1 MIVLKI
7 FCLLFALWTAIALI
21 WDIVESSK
29 ASDFTYF
36 LCRPLRL
43 FGTTMLSGTIIW
55 IICIILAVYAF
66 NFGIT
71 LFS

>member
-7 FCLLFALWTAIALI
+7 FCLLYALWTAISLVWDLI
-21 WDIVESSK
+21 ESSK

-43 FGTTMLSGTIIW
+43 FGTTMLNGIIIW
-55 IICIILAVYAF
+55 IICIVLAVYH
-66 NFGIT
+66 
-71 LFS
+71 SS

>member
-1 MIVLKI
+1 MIVLKV
-7 FCLLFALWTAIALI
+7 FCLLFALWTVVS
-21 WDIVESSK
+21 IVWCLMESSR

-43 FGTTMLSGTIIW
+43 FGTSMFTGVILWIVAIIV
-55 IICIILAVYAF
+55 AVYAF

-71 LFS
+71 LFF

>member
-21 WDIVESSK
+21 WELVESSK